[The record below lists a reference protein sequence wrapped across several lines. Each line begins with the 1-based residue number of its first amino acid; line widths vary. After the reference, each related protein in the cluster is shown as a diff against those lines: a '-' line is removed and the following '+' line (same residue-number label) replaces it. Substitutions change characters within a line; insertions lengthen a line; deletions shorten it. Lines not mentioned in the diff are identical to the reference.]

1 MVPPFEEAAFALEP
15 SMYTKIPVQTQFGYH
30 VIKVESERVAQAPSF
45 EDSVEKLRAEA
56 AQAAGGAYVER
67 LRDGAKIE
75 RFEADGTKK

>member
-1 MVPPFEEAAFALEP
+1 M
-15 SMYTKIPVQTQFGYH
+15 QTQFGYH
-30 VIKVESERVAQAPSF
+30 VIKVEFERVAQAPSF

-67 LRDGAKIE
+67 LRAGAKIE